1 MPAGFMRV
9 IYEEIK
15 DCIFFID
22 EAQKFYTYTMKNISD
37 IFHHPK
43 FERIDMRGR
52 VKNLKNVYRTP
63 SNIARCAFEILQ
75 KDSVINDYYKKSFY
89 LNQDFISDIQCI
101 LQDGSIK
108 VAELDEFADLKKC
121 LKALPNGET
130 SVVLSN
136 SKVAVSAIKESVLP
150 EGKNVEVLTIQSI
163 KGLEAQNVIIH
174 NFLPFLQTIYK
185 NERALFYRK
194 IYVLLTR
201 SRENLYISLPKNLD
215 ENSPDEINR

>member
-1 MPAGFMRV
+1 MP
-9 IYEEIK
+9 
-15 DCIFFID
+15 DC
-22 EAQKFYTYTMKNISD
+22 
-37 IFHHPK
+37 
-43 FERIDMRGR
+43 
-52 VKNLKNVYRTP
+52 
-63 SNIARCAFEILQ
+63 
-75 KDSVINDYYKKSFY
+75 
-89 LNQDFISDIQCI
+89 
-101 LQDGSIK
+101 
-108 VAELDEFADLKKC
+108 
-121 LKALPNGET
+121 ET

-174 NFLPFLQTIYK
+174 NFLPFLQTICK

-215 ENSPDEINR
+215 ENLPDEIKKVVEIIKKYANLTQVLPEPDEYKKIRL

>member
-1 MPAGFMRV
+1 M
-9 IYEEIK
+9 
-15 DCIFFID
+15 
-22 EAQKFYTYTMKNISD
+22 
-37 IFHHPK
+37 
-43 FERIDMRGR
+43 
-52 VKNLKNVYRTP
+52 
-63 SNIARCAFEILQ
+63 
-75 KDSVINDYYKKSFY
+75 
-89 LNQDFISDIQCI
+89 
-101 LQDGSIK
+101 
-108 VAELDEFADLKKC
+108 
-121 LKALPNGET
+121 PNGET

-136 SKVAVSAIKESVLP
+136 SKVAVNAIKESVLP

-215 ENSPDEINR
+215 ENLPDEIKQVIDVIKKYANLTQVLPEPEEYKKPSSSLKLASIKPVLRDVKDGAELVVAGSQLFAIIAGLFA